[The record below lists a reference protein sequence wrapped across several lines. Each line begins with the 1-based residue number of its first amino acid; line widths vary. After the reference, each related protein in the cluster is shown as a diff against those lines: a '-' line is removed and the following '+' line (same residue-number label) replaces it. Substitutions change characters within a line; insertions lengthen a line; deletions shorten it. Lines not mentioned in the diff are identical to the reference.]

1 MPLSSYAPTGPVWY
15 GQNTNFDKGDHKR
28 HILASAYAYL
38 DDLWIHGYVSEKAM
52 FPMLEEQMPDVMV
65 HFAQSEMNGAVNL
78 GMVKRAG
85 INTVP
90 IRGPN
95 PTRTQTSRPAP
106 HLLPTSGPP
115 AGTGP
120 LPRVLLERERH
131 RQLDVGARLRVRG
144 LLRRDAAPPGDD
156 HLRVEE
162 VRARQG
168 PRGLPLPAAD
178 ARDRRQADLAQH
190 RDGSPGHQGRRPRPR
205 LPVRLGGQVYLS
217 HPPHGP
223 WLRACHA

>member
-95 PTRTQTSRPAP
+95 PTRTQDQQTSAASAAHLRAP
-106 HLLPTSGPP
+106 C
-115 AGTGP
+115 
-120 LPRVLLERERH
+120 RH
-131 RQLDVGARLRVRG
+131 RST
-144 LLRRDAAPPGDD
+144 
-156 HLRVEE
+156 
-162 VRARQG
+162 
-168 PRGLPLPAAD
+168 
-178 ARDRRQADLAQH
+178 
-190 RDGSPGHQGRRPRPR
+190 SPSSTGT
-205 LPVRLGGQVYLS
+205 
-217 HPPHGP
+217 
-223 WLRACHA
+223 